1 MANDQENPNNE
12 NAVAAPY
19 NARSYLDP
27 IIGIAILIL
36 LAIFVLIG
44 YSMIDKNG
52 GLLARM
58 ADATF
63 ARGLITYLFAVVTMG
78 TAVVI
83 VISALTG
90 GVTEADDKKFQRG
103 KEILS
108 LLLGVFGTIVG
119 FYFGSEL
126 TNVSKTSKDNLHLSS
141 ILLDKTD
148 VTSQQKLHVTASVYG
163 GIPPYRYGLN
173 INKNSQID
181 FVKYASEN
189 GWIIEEAIAPDV
201 DQETTVTLY
210 LDVIDATGTI
220 VTRTVDVRVVPIDQ

>member
-1 MANDQENPNNE
+1 MSNDKENPNNE
-12 NAVAAPY
+12 SPLAALD
-19 NARSYLDP
+19 NTRSYQDP

-44 YSMIDKNG
+44 YSMVDKSG

-58 ADATF
+58 ADSTF

-126 TNVSKTSKDNLHLSS
+126 TDVSKGSKDNFHLTS
-141 ILLDKTD
+141 ILLNKAN
-148 VTSQQKLHVTASVYG
+148 VISQEKLHVTANVYG
-163 GIPPYRYGLN
+163 GKPPYRYGLS
-173 INKNSQID
+173 INENSQIEFD
-181 FVKYASEN
+181 KYVSET
-189 GWIIEEAIAPDV
+189 GWIIEEATAPDV
-201 DQETTVTLY
+201 DQETTITVGLG
-210 LDVIDATGTI
+210 VIDATGNI
-220 VTRTVDVRVVPIDQ
+220 VTRMVEVRVVPIE